1 MATPAE
7 RPDPDALL
15 RRVQAE
21 ERRER
26 RARLKIFFG
35 FAPGVGK
42 TYRMLQVAREL
53 VTQGL
58 DVVVGAVDTHGRYD
72 TASLILGLELLPK
85 RTLPYR
91 GRVLEEFDLDAALAR
106 RPALLLLD
114 EMAHSNAPGSRHA
127 KRWQDAMELL
137 EAGVDVYTTLNVQHV
152 ESLNDVVEQI
162 TRVQVRETVP
172 DSVLDRADEIELVDI
187 APEELLQRLRDGKVY
202 LPEQAERALEH
213 FFQRGNLLALREL
226 ALRRMADRVD
236 ADVLAYREEQGVQ
249 ATWPTAE
256 RILVCV
262 GSSPG
267 GARLV
272 RAAAR
277 MAAGLR
283 APWVAAT
290 VEPTAKTPM
299 GEEDRERL
307 DGYLRLADTLG
318 AETARL
324 SGTSVAAALLAYARK
339 HNVTRIVIGKPGG
352 SRWRELLR
360 GSVLDEVVRG
370 SGDIEVHAI
379 SGEPEPEREPRAPG
393 GAALRAARWP
403 YAWSALLVA
412 ATTGLAMAASS
423 LLGVPDPQMLY
434 LLAVMVA
441 AIWFGRGPSV
451 LAAALS
457 VAVYDFFFVPPAY
470 TFAVADARYVLTFAM
485 MFGVGLVV
493 SSLALRLRRAEQS
506 AVLRE
511 ERTAALHTLGRELG
525 SALHLEAVAAVAAGR
540 GMVTFG
546 TPVAVLIPD
555 GQDLPVRAAS
565 PFGYALGAAELAV
578 ARWTLEHG
586 RLAGSGTDTL
596 PGSAVTCA
604 PLRLGSQTLGVL
616 ALRPAAPGPLATEQR
631 DFLVAFARQVAFAL
645 ERVRLAGQARQ
656 AALRARTEELR
667 SSLLSSVSHDLR
679 TPIAAILGA
688 AGTLRGEAGLD
699 ERVRRDLLDAVCEEA
714 ERLERL
720 VSNLLDMTR
729 LDSGTVTPKREWI
742 PLEEIVGAALSRMEK
757 LLGRRAVATSIP
769 ADFPLLS
776 VDPVLLE
783 QLFVNLLENA
793 VRYAGAESPIEIRA
807 EQEGGSLVIEVAD
820 GGPGIPAG
828 MEERIFERFQRG
840 THAGV
845 VGAGLGLPIAR
856 AIAEVHGGRLTA
868 ANRPGGGAAF
878 RLTLPLVKQPPLAPV
893 GVAPAGGAP

>member
-1 MATPAE
+1 MATVAE

-15 RRVQAE
+15 RRLQEE
-21 ERRER
+21 ERQAR
-26 RARLKIFFG
+26 RGRLKIFFG

-53 VTQGL
+53 VTQRH
-58 DVVVGAVDTHGRYD
+58 DVVVGAVETHGRYD
-72 TASLILGLELLPK
+72 TASLVLGLELLPR

-114 EMAHSNAPGSRHA
+114 EMAHTNAPGSRHA

-137 EAGVDVYTTLNVQHV
+137 EAGIDVHTTLNVQHI

-162 TRVQVRETVP
+162 THVQVRETVP
-172 DSVLDRADEIELVDI
+172 DSVLERADEIELVDI

-202 LPEQAERALEH
+202 LPEQAARAVQH

-236 ADVLAYREEQGVQ
+236 ADVQAYREEQGVQ
-249 ATWPTAE
+249 TTWATAE

-262 GSSPG
+262 GPSPG
-267 GARLV
+267 AARLV

-283 APWVAAT
+283 AAWVAAT
-290 VEPTAKTPM
+290 VEQTGKAPL
-299 GEEDRERL
+299 GDEDRERL
-307 DGYLRLADTLG
+307 DGHLRLADALG

-324 SGTSVAAALLAYARK
+324 SGPSVAGALLAFARK
-339 HNVTRIVIGKPGG
+339 HNVTRIVIGKPGR
-352 SRWRELLR
+352 SRWREILR

-370 SGDIEVHAI
+370 SGDIDLHVI
-379 SGEPEPEREPRAPG
+379 SGEEDAEREPRAPG
-393 GAALRAARWP
+393 EPAPPAAWP

-412 ATTGLAMAASS
+412 ATTGLAAVASS
-423 LLGVPDPQMLY
+423 VLGVPDPQMLY
-434 LLAVMVA
+434 LVAVMVA
-441 AIWFGRGPSV
+441 AIWFGRGPSI

-457 VAVYDFFFVPPAY
+457 VAAYDFFFVPPPY

-485 MFGVGLVV
+485 MFGVGIVV
-493 SSLALRLRRAEQS
+493 SSLALRLRRAEQA

-525 SALHLEAVAAVAAGR
+525 SALHLEAVAAVSAGR
-540 GMVTFG
+540 GAVTFD

-555 GQDLPVRAAS
+555 EQGLAVRAVS
-565 PFGYALGAAELAV
+565 PSGFALGAAELAV

-596 PGSAVTCA
+596 PGSAVTCV

-616 ALRPAAPGPLATEQR
+616 AVRPRAPGPLTTEQR
-631 DFLVAFARQVAFAL
+631 DVLAAFARQVAFAL
-645 ERVRLAGQARQ
+645 ERVRLAEQARQ

-679 TPIAAILGA
+679 TPIAAITGA
-688 AGTLRGEAGLD
+688 ATTLRSEAGLD
-699 ERVRRDLLDAVCEEA
+699 ERVRRDLLEAVCEEA

-720 VSNLLDMTR
+720 VGNLLDMTR
-729 LDSGTVTPKREWI
+729 LESGTVSPKREWV
-742 PLEEIVGAALSRMEK
+742 PLEEIVGTALGRVEK
-757 LLGRRAVATSIP
+757 LLGRRNVATTIP
-769 ADFPLLS
+769 AGFPLLS

-783 QLFVNLLENA
+783 QLLVNLLENA
-793 VRYAGAESPIEIRA
+793 ARYAGAEAGIEIRA

-820 GGPGIPAG
+820 RGPGISPG
-828 MEERIFERFQRG
+828 DEERIFERFQRG
-840 THAGV
+840 EHAGV
-845 VGAGLGLPIAR
+845 AGAGLGLAIAR
-856 AIAEVHGGRLTA
+856 AIAQVHGGRLTA
-868 ANRPGGGAAF
+868 ANRPGGGAVF
-878 RLTLPLVKQPPLAPV
+878 RLTLPAPEQPPLAPA
-893 GVAPAGGAP
+893 GLAPAEGVP

>member
-7 RPDPDALL
+7 RPDPDTLL
-15 RRVQAE
+15 RRLQEE
-21 ERRER
+21 ERRAGR
-26 RARLKIFFG
+26 GRLKIFFG

-53 VTQGL
+53 VTQGH
-58 DVVVGAVDTHGRYD
+58 DVVVGALETHGRYD
-72 TASLILGLELLPK
+72 TASLLLGLELLPR

-106 RPALLLLD
+106 KPALLLLD
-114 EMAHSNAPGSRHA
+114 EMAHTNAPGSRHA

-137 EAGVDVYTTLNVQHV
+137 DAGIDVYTTLNVQHV

-172 DSVLDRADEIELVDI
+172 DSVLERADEIELVDV

-202 LPEQAERALEH
+202 LPEEAARAVQH

-226 ALRRMADRVD
+226 ALRRVAERVD
-236 ADVLAYREEQGVQ
+236 ADVLAYREAQGVQ
-249 ATWPTAE
+249 ATWATAE
-256 RILVCV
+256 RILVCL
-262 GSSPG
+262 GPSPG
-267 GARLV
+267 AARLV

-290 VEPTAKTPM
+290 VEQTGKAPP
-299 GEEDRERL
+299 GDEDRERL
-307 DGYLRLADTLG
+307 DGHLRLADSLG

-324 SGTSVAAALLAYARK
+324 SGRSVAGTLLAFARK
-339 HNVTRIVIGKPGG
+339 HNVTRIVIGKPGR

-360 GSVLDEVVRG
+360 GSVLDELVRG
-370 SGDIEVHAI
+370 SGDIDVHVI
-379 SGEPEPEREPRAPG
+379 SGEEDAEREPRASREPSPPAG
-393 GAALRAARWP
+393 WP

-412 ATTGLAMAASS
+412 VTAGLALVASS
-423 LLGVPDPQMLY
+423 LLGVPDPQMLF

-441 AIWFGRGPSV
+441 AIWLGRGPSV

-457 VAVYDFFFVPPAY
+457 VAAYDFFFVPPLY

-485 MFGVGLVV
+485 MFGVGIVV
-493 SSLALRLRRAEQS
+493 SSLALRLRRAEQA

-511 ERTAALHTLGRELG
+511 ERTRALHTLGRELG
-525 SALHLEAVAAVAAGR
+525 SALHLDAVAAVSAGR
-540 GMVTFG
+540 GAVTFD

-555 GQDLPVRAAS
+555 EQGLAVRAAS
-565 PFGYALGAAELAV
+565 PSGFALGAAELAV

-596 PGSAVTCA
+596 PGSALTCA
-604 PLRLGSQTLGVL
+604 PMRLGSQTLGVL
-616 ALRPAAPGPLATEQR
+616 ALRPRAPGPLPTEQR
-631 DFLVAFARQVAFAL
+631 DFLLAFARQVAFAL
-645 ERVRLAGQARQ
+645 ERVMLAEHARQ

-679 TPIAAILGA
+679 TPIAAITGA
-688 AGTLRGEAGLD
+688 ATTLRSEAGLD
-699 ERVRRDLLDAVCEEA
+699 ERVRRDLLETVCEEA

-720 VSNLLDMTR
+720 VGNLLDMTR
-729 LDSGTVTPKREWI
+729 LESGTVSPKLEWV
-742 PLEEIVGAALSRMEK
+742 PLEEIVGTALARVEK
-757 LLGRRAVATSIP
+757 LLGGRAVTTTIP
-769 ADFPLLS
+769 AGFPLLS
-776 VDPVLLE
+776 VDPPLLE
-783 QLFVNLLENA
+783 QLLVNLLENA
-793 VRYAGAESPIEIRA
+793 ARYTGAQAGIEIRA

-820 GGPGIPAG
+820 RGPGIAPG
-828 MEERIFERFQRG
+828 DEERIFERFQRG
-840 THAGV
+840 EHAGV
-845 VGAGLGLPIAR
+845 AGAGLGLSIAR
-856 AIAEVHGGRLTA
+856 AIAQVHGGRLTA
-868 ANRPGGGAAF
+868 ANRPGGGAVF
-878 RLTLPLVKQPPLAPV
+878 RLTLPAAEQPPLAPA
-893 GVAPAGGAP
+893 GLAPAGGAP